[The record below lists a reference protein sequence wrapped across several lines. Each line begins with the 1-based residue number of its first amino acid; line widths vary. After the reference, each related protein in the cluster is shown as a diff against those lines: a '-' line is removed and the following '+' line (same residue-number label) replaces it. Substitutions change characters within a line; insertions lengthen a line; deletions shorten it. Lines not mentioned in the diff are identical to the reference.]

1 MLSLLIFLIVFL
13 ILATLVMLLI
23 FAAQINKFE
32 DKLEDVILQYEE
44 YLAHR
49 LSRGMLE
56 VSAVMG
62 KEENKEGSIR
72 TS

>member
-1 MLSLLIFLIVFL
+1 
-13 ILATLVMLLI
+13 MLLI